1 MSNESISTNK
11 LTIGYRDPHS
21 EVRVQTD
28 LTFSLQTGE
37 MVCMLGPNGCGKSTL
52 LRTLAGLQ
60 PAIEGEFR
68 IQNSDVSIQNSD
80 VRSQTSKEV
89 ALVLTERL
97 SMDNTTVHDVVAMGR
112 YPYTSFLGGL
122 TDEDER
128 IIAESLEKVGF
139 KNSDVRSQSS
149 DVRNQNSDVRS
160 QSSDVRSQSSDV
172 RSQSSD
178 VRNQSSDVAK
188 TFFNAHSDGEKQR
201 ILIAKA
207 LAQQTPI
214 ILLDEPTAHLDL
226 PHRILVL
233 RLLRQLAHEQGKTV
247 LISTHELDLALALS
261 DRILLMTP
269 GKGVQ
274 LDTAEN
280 LRKSDAFTRAF
291 GMDIFHPLGG

>member
-1 MSNESISTNK
+1 
-11 LTIGYRDPHS
+11 
-21 EVRVQTD
+21 
-28 LTFSLQTGE
+28 
-37 MVCMLGPNGCGKSTL
+37 MLGPNGCGKSTL

-60 PAIEGEFR
+60 PALSGEFTHCDAKN
-68 IQNSDVSIQNSD
+68 I
-80 VRSQTSKEV
+80 

-97 SMDNTTVHDVVAMGR
+97 SMDHTTVHNVVAMGR

-122 TDEDER
+122 SEEDER
-128 IIAESLEKVGF
+128 IIEESLKQVGF
-139 KNSDVRSQSS
+139 STPYTVHH
-149 DVRNQNSDVRS
+149 
-160 QSSDVRSQSSDV
+160 
-172 RSQSSD
+172 
-178 VRNQSSDVAK
+178 
-188 TFFNAHSDGEKQR
+188 TPFNAHSDGEKQR

-226 PHRILVL
+226 PHRILIL

-269 GKGVQ
+269 GASSRQTGGVASAEEGKPTYY

-280 LRKSDAFTRAF
+280 LKKADAFTSAF
-291 GMDIFHPLGG
+291 GMDIFSPLG

>member
-11 LTIGYRDPHS
+11 LTIGYRDQHS

-68 IQNSDVSIQNSD
+68 IQSSEFRIQNSD
-80 VRSQTSKEV
+80 VRTQKSKEV

-122 TDEDER
+122 TAEDER
-128 IIAESLEKVGF
+128 IIVESLEKVGF
-139 KNSDVRSQSS
+139 
-149 DVRNQNSDVRS
+149 QNSDVRS
-160 QSSDVRSQSSDV
+160 QNSE
-172 RSQSSD
+172 
-178 VRNQSSDVAK
+178 VAK

>member
-1 MSNESISTNK
+1 MSNVSISTNS
-11 LTIGYRDPHS
+11 LTIGYRIASGTEYP
-21 EVRVQTD
+21 VQTD
-28 LTFSLQTGE
+28 LNFSLHTGE

-60 PAIEGEFR
+60 PALSGEYK
-68 IQNSDVSIQNSD
+68 IQNSDRPEKS
-80 VRSQTSKEV
+80 V

-122 TDEDER
+122 SEQDEE
-128 IIAESLEKVGF
+128 IIADSLEAVGF
-139 KNSDVRSQSS
+139 DLVALNSTLSP
-149 DVRNQNSDVRS
+149 
-160 QSSDVRSQSSDV
+160 
-172 RSQSSD
+172 
-178 VRNQSSDVAK
+178 
-188 TFFNAHSDGEKQR
+188 FNAHSDGEKQR

-226 PHRILVL
+226 PHRILIL

-261 DRILLMTP
+261 DRILLMSP
-269 GKGVQ
+269 AGRGIQ
-274 LDTAEN
+274 LDTPEA
-280 LRKSDAFTRAF
+280 LKKADAFTSAF
-291 GMDIFHPLGG
+291 GMDIFSPLG

>member
-1 MSNESISTNK
+1 MSNVSISTNK
-11 LTIGYRDPHS
+11 LAIGYRFRTGASQPFG
-21 EVRVQTD
+21 EAVVQRD
-28 LTFSLQTGE
+28 LSFSLYEGE

-60 PAIEGEFR
+60 PALAGEY
-68 IQNSDVSIQNSD
+68 SAMGYGLPV
-80 VRSQTSKEV
+80 TGEASKNI

-97 SMDNTTVHDVVAMGR
+97 SLENTTVHDVVAMGR

-122 TDEDER
+122 TDEDEA
-128 IIAESLEKVGF
+128 IISQALEQVGF
-139 KNSDVRSQSS
+139 GQPVGRS
-149 DVRNQNSDVRS
+149 
-160 QSSDVRSQSSDV
+160 
-172 RSQSSD
+172 
-178 VRNQSSDVAK
+178 
-188 TFFNAHSDGEKQR
+188 FFNAHSDGEKQR

-233 RLLRQLAHEQGKTV
+233 RLLRQLAHEQGKTI

-261 DRILLMTP
+261 DRILLMSP
-269 GKGVQ
+269 KAQGVQ

-280 LRKSDAFTRAF
+280 LKKADAFTSAF
-291 GMDIFHPLGG
+291 GMDIFHYL

>member
-1 MSNESISTNK
+1 MSNVSISTNS
-11 LTIGYRDPHS
+11 LTIGYRIASGTEYP
-21 EVRVQTD
+21 VQTD
-28 LTFSLQTGE
+28 LNFSLHTGE

-60 PAIEGEFR
+60 PALSGEYK
-68 IQNSDVSIQNSD
+68 IQNSDRPEKS
-80 VRSQTSKEV
+80 V

-122 TDEDER
+122 SEQDEE
-128 IIAESLEKVGF
+128 IIAASLQAVGF
-139 KNSDVRSQSS
+139 DLLALNSSHSP
-149 DVRNQNSDVRS
+149 
-160 QSSDVRSQSSDV
+160 
-172 RSQSSD
+172 
-178 VRNQSSDVAK
+178 
-188 TFFNAHSDGEKQR
+188 FNAHSDGEKQR

-226 PHRILVL
+226 PHRILIL

-261 DRILLMTP
+261 DRILLMSP
-269 GKGVQ
+269 AGRGIQ
-274 LDTAEN
+274 LDTPEA
-280 LRKSDAFTRAF
+280 LKKADAFTSAF
-291 GMDIFHPLGG
+291 GMDIFSPLG

>member
-1 MSNESISTNK
+1 MSNVSISTNK
-11 LTIGYRDPHS
+11 LTIGYGS
-21 EVRVQTD
+21 TLVQRD
-28 LTFSLQTGE
+28 LTFSLNTSE

-60 PAIEGEFR
+60 PALSGYYTH
-68 IQNSDVSIQNSD
+68 SDAKNI
-80 VRSQTSKEV
+80 

-97 SMDNTTVHDVVAMGR
+97 SMDNTTVHDVVALGR
-112 YPYTSFLGGL
+112 YPYSSFLDGL
-122 TDEDER
+122 KKEDEE
-128 IIAESLEKVGF
+128 IIAESLRQVGF
-139 KNSDVRSQSS
+139 ENLDIS
-149 DVRNQNSDVRS
+149 
-160 QSSDVRSQSSDV
+160 
-172 RSQSSD
+172 
-178 VRNQSSDVAK
+178 K

-226 PHRILVL
+226 QHRILIL
-233 RLLRQLAHEQGKTV
+233 RLLRTLAHEQGKTI

-269 GKGVQ
+269 QKGIQ

-280 LRKSDAFTRAF
+280 LKKANAFTTAF
-291 GMDIFHPLGG
+291 SMDIFNPLGVE

>member
-11 LTIGYRDPHS
+11 LAIGYQSTSGHLDLDSHWQSSALKGRVVVQRDLS
-21 EVRVQTD
+21 
-28 LTFSLQTGE
+28 FSLFAGE

-60 PAIEGEFR
+60 PALSGEFR
-68 IQNSDVSIQNSD
+68 IQNTEYRHEKS
-80 VRSQTSKEV
+80 V

-97 SMDNTTVHDVVAMGR
+97 SIDNTTVHDVVAMGR

-128 IIAESLEKVGF
+128 IIEEALKAVGF
-139 KNSDVRSQSS
+139 DTLEVGSS
-149 DVRNQNSDVRS
+149 M
-160 QSSDVRSQSSDV
+160 
-172 RSQSSD
+172 
-178 VRNQSSDVAK
+178 
-188 TFFNAHSDGEKQR
+188 FNAHSDGEKQR

-226 PHRILVL
+226 PHRILIL
-233 RLLRQLAHEQGKTV
+233 RLLRNLAHKQGKTV

-269 GKGVQ
+269 HEGVQ
-274 LDTAEN
+274 LDTTEALKRN
-280 LRKSDAFTRAF
+280 DAFTRAF
-291 GMDIFHPLGG
+291 GMDIFNPLNE

>member
-1 MSNESISTNK
+1 
-11 LTIGYRDPHS
+11 
-21 EVRVQTD
+21 
-28 LTFSLQTGE
+28 
-37 MVCMLGPNGCGKSTL
+37 MLGPNGCGKSTL

-68 IQNSDVSIQNSD
+68 IQSSEFRIQNSD
-80 VRSQTSKEV
+80 VRTQKSKEV

-128 IIAESLEKVGF
+128 IITESLEKVGF
-139 KNSDVRSQSS
+139 GLSASETSGLSAERSVLCQSIG
-149 DVRNQNSDVRS
+149 RS
-160 QSSDVRSQSSDV
+160 
-172 RSQSSD
+172 
-178 VRNQSSDVAK
+178 
-188 TFFNAHSDGEKQR
+188 FFNAHSDGEKQR

-274 LDTAEN
+274 LDTADA
-280 LRKSDAFTRAF
+280 LKQSDAFTRAF

>member
-1 MSNESISTNK
+1 MSNVSISTNK
-11 LTIGYRDPHS
+11 LCIGYRVQNT
-21 EVRVQTD
+21 EYRVQTD
-28 LTFSLQTGE
+28 LDFALQQGE

-52 LRTLAGLQ
+52 LRTLACLQ
-60 PAIEGEFR
+60 PALGGEYR
-68 IQNSDVSIQNSD
+68 IQVESCLEGAKNTEYSPEKS
-80 VRSQTSKEV
+80 V

-122 TDEDER
+122 TAEDEV
-128 IIAESLEKVGF
+128 IINDALKAVGF
-139 KNSDVRSQSS
+139 EMSRSRDHDIS
-149 DVRNQNSDVRS
+149 
-160 QSSDVRSQSSDV
+160 
-172 RSQSSD
+172 
-178 VRNQSSDVAK
+178 
-188 TFFNAHSDGEKQR
+188 TTMFNAPSDGEKQR

-233 RLLRQLAHEQGKTV
+233 RLLRKLAHEQGKTV

-269 GKGVQ
+269 EKGIL

-280 LRKSDAFTRAF
+280 LRKADAFTQAF
-291 GMDIFHPLGG
+291 GMDIFNPLND

>member
-1 MSNESISTNK
+1 M
-11 LTIGYRDPHS
+11 
-21 EVRVQTD
+21 QTD
-28 LTFSLQTGE
+28 LSFSLNAGE

-60 PAIEGEFR
+60 PALSGTFNLQSSYPIGT
-68 IQNSDVSIQNSD
+68 IISISNLQS
-80 VRSQTSKEV
+80 SKSI

-122 TDEDER
+122 TDEDEA
-128 IIAESLEKVGF
+128 IIADSLRQVGF
-139 KNSDVRSQSS
+139 TGIQGYRDTDIAQS
-149 DVRNQNSDVRS
+149 
-160 QSSDVRSQSSDV
+160 
-172 RSQSSD
+172 
-178 VRNQSSDVAK
+178 
-188 TFFNAHSDGEKQR
+188 FFNAHSDGEKQR

-214 ILLDEPTAHLDL
+214 
-226 PHRILVL
+226 LVL
-233 RLLRQLAHEQGKTV
+233 RLLRNLAHEQGKTV

-274 LDTAEN
+274 LDTAAN
-280 LRKSDAFTRAF
+280 LKKANAFTSAF
-291 GMDIFHPLGG
+291 SMDIFNPLG

>member
-1 MSNESISTNK
+1 MSNVSISTNK
-11 LTIGYRDPHS
+11 LSIGYGDTI
-21 EVRVQTD
+21 VQRD
-28 LTFSLQTGE
+28 LTFSLNAGE

-60 PAIEGEFR
+60 PALSGDYTR
-68 IQNSDVSIQNSD
+68 SDVKNI
-80 VRSQTSKEV
+80 

-97 SMDNTTVHDVVAMGR
+97 SMDNTTVHDVVALGR
-112 YPYTSFLGGL
+112 YPYSSFLDGL
-122 TDEDER
+122 TKEDEA
-128 IIAESLEKVGF
+128 IISESLRQVGF
-139 KNSDVRSQSS
+139 EVSVSRCPGIPVSQ
-149 DVRNQNSDVRS
+149 
-160 QSSDVRSQSSDV
+160 
-172 RSQSSD
+172 
-178 VRNQSSDVAK
+178 

-226 PHRILVL
+226 PHRILIL
-233 RLLRQLAHEQGKTV
+233 RLLRQLAHEQGKTI

-269 GKGVQ
+269 NKGIQ

-280 LRKSDAFTRAF
+280 LKKASAFTSAF
-291 GMDIFHPLGG
+291 SMDIFKPLGEE